1 MKDRLKK
8 LRKALDLTQTEF
20 AERIGTVQNTIT
32 GYENGR
38 RNPSG
43 PVVSAICKEFGVN
56 EDWLRNGTGEMFAP
70 TSGDELEALVNKYNL
85 DQTIRVFIE
94 KLITLPERDRA
105 VVSRLLLETAAG
117 IETMKAAGADP
128 AEDDLPDPAE
138 MSIDEK
144 VEAYRRALEDEAA
157 TGGKGEQ
164 SEVS

>member
-32 GYENGR
+32 GYESGR

-43 PVVSAICKEFGVN
+43 PVVSAICKEFHVN
-56 EDWLRNGTGEMFAP
+56 EEWLRNGTGEMFAP
-70 TSGDELEALVNKYNL
+70 EAGDELEALVNKYHL
-85 DQTIRVFIE
+85 DNAIRVFIE
-94 KLITLPERDRA
+94 KLISLPEKDRA

-117 IETMKAAGADP
+117 VESMKAAGVDP
-128 AEDDLPDPAE
+128 EAAAFPDPVE

-144 VEAYRRALEDEAA
+144 VEAYRRALEEEAEN
-157 TGGKGEQ
+157 GPGKK